1 MANVEAAKVQPEMLR
16 KKQVAELF
24 LSQKM
29 MVSPKVLSQL
39 CLSEKAYEDALKL
52 REYMIRHS
60 MFMLDEKAIALW
72 QESVSRALKQVEPTG
87 AIKQGEWASGVPRA
101 ATLEKDLMLS
111 IENSDVTDH
120 SRCKGKVKDFVDYF
134 NDRFSRLSHQLRM
147 ISSSHDT
154 VKLREAQNRQKKTF
168 NVIGMVYS
176 KKITKNGHMLLEIED
191 EETMIPILIPKD
203 SPIMA
208 QASGIL
214 EDEVLTFEAY
224 MSNSLLIAKGFT
236 TPGKLLQARN
246 RQFCNRPAKIV
257 FLSDL
262 HVGSRW
268 FMQKSFERFLEFLNG
283 KTTEQER
290 EIAEDIKYISIA
302 GDLVDGIGVYP
313 NQERELVTKDIFAQY
328 EIFCGFLKAIPEH
341 VEVIVAP
348 GNHDAVRVAD
358 PQPALPLEFVKFV
371 DDAENIHFVG
381 NPSTHKVEGL
391 SLLVYHGT
399 SMDGWISNNPNL
411 RDGYE
416 NPQKVAMEMLNQ
428 HHLCPRYGDDSLVPE
443 PRDYM
448 TLDSTPD
455 IFHFGHV
462 HKNGYAENY
471 NGTVIINSGT
481 FQAQTDFQVSLGHI
495 PTPCKVPIYGMNT
508 GKLEV
513 LDFSKVDF

>member
-1 MANVEAAKVQPEMLR
+1 MADSTASDAAQTELLR
-16 KKQVAELF
+16 KKQVAGLF
-24 LSQKM
+24 IKDR
-29 MVSPKVLSQL
+29 VIISPKTLEDLCQSQN
-39 CLSEKAYEDALKL
+39 AYADALKL
-52 REYMIRHS
+52 RDYMQRHGI
-60 MFMLDEKAIALW
+60 FVLDDKALSLW
-72 QESVSRALKQVEPTG
+72 RESAARSAKTVEPTS
-87 AIKQGEWASGVPRA
+87 AVKAGEWASGVPRA
-101 ATLEKDLMLS
+101 ATLEKDLVLS
-111 IENSDVTDH
+111 IGDSDVTDH
-120 SRCKGKVKDFVDYF
+120 SRCKGTVKDFVDYF
-134 NDRFSRLSHQLRM
+134 NDRFNRLSHQLRM

-154 VKLREAQNRQKKTF
+154 VKLRDAQNRQKKTF

-191 EETMIPILIPKD
+191 EETMIPLLIPKD

-208 QASGIL
+208 QASNIM

-236 TPGKLLQARN
+236 TPGKLLQHRN
-246 RQFCNRPAKIV
+246 RHLCNRPAKIA

-262 HVGSRW
+262 HVGSKW
-268 FMQKSFERFLEFLNG
+268 FMQKNFQQFLEFLNG
-283 KTTEQER
+283 KTGEQER
-290 EIAEDIKYISIA
+290 EIAEDIKYVSIA

-328 EIFCGFLKAIPEH
+328 EILCGYLKAIPEH
-341 VEVIVAP
+341 IEIIVAP

-381 NPSTHKVEGL
+381 NPSIHKVEGL

-399 SMDGWISNNPNL
+399 SADGWISNNPNL

-428 HHLCPRYGDDSLVPE
+428 HHLCPRYGEDSLVPE

-448 TLDSTPD
+448 ALDFTPD

-481 FQAQTDFQVSLGHI
+481 FQAQTDFQVSLGHQ

-513 LDFSKVDF
+513 LDFSKVE